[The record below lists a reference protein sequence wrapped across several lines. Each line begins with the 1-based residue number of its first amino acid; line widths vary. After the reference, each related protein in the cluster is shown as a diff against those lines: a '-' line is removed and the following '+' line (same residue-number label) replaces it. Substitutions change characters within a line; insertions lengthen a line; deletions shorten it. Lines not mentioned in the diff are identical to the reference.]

1 VTAFLTAYPAIEP
14 NCTRVFEMDSASE
27 RTNGFAMA
35 VMVEGG
41 LAFVAV
47 LLAWLF
53 SVPLRDQFAPLGKPL
68 AIAVA
73 RGIAATLPMLLVF
86 WLLVN
91 SKRPMLRELRDQVD
105 WLIHEMFPTAS
116 IPQFAMVATL
126 AGVGEELL
134 FRGALQTKLG
144 DWSTP
149 LVGLAL
155 TSLLFGFAHALSKL
169 YFAFAVVV
177 GAFLGWLAYQYHDL
191 VAPMVAHGLYDF
203 LALAYLYRTRSD
215 SGIKPDK
222 HTYDERTES

>member
-1 VTAFLTAYPAIEP
+1 MALPWQSWWRADWPSLQSCSRGCFLS
-14 NCTRVFEMDSASE
+14 RSA
-27 RTNGFAMA
+27 TN
-35 VMVEGG
+35 
-41 LAFVAV
+41 
-47 LLAWLF
+47 
-53 SVPLRDQFAPLGKPL
+53 SPPLGKPL

-91 SKRPMLRELRDQVD
+91 SKRPILRELRDQVD
-105 WLIHEMFPTAS
+105 WLIREMFPTAS

-149 LVGLAL
+149 IIGLLV
-155 TSLLFGFAHALSKL
+155 TSLLFGLAHALSKL
-169 YFAFAVVV
+169 YFAFAVIV
-177 GAFLGWLAYQYHDL
+177 GAFLGWLAYRYHDL

-203 LALAYLYRTRSD
+203 LALLYLSRTKFD
-215 SGIKPDK
+215 PAVKLNQPAP
-222 HTYDERTES
+222 DERTDR